1 MSWINSP
8 FIKSNIYFNDL
19 KIINNKVEA
28 SCKICRKKI
37 IAGISSSSN
46 LRRHYKTVQ
55 CTLYSVHCTLYSVHH
70 TKLDEYDRVK
80 CEHNEN
86 SKKRQLQEPSELS
99 YTKKIKQ
106 SSLVQLS
113 IEKSTTISHVETE
126 KLLLKFLI
134 NIITPISIV
143 NNKDFKEYVRGN
155 YLNLSYK
162 FILSNMIL
170 YIGIYISYIS
180 NFFHDRRSFYS
191 IIF

>member
-1 MSWINSP
+1 MYWINSP

-37 IAGISSSSN
+37 IAWISSSSN
-46 LRRHYKTVQ
+46 LRRHYKTVHHT
-55 CTLYSVHCTLYSVHH
+55 TLY
-70 TKLDEYDRVK
+70 EYDRVK

-86 SKKRQLQEPSELS
+86 SKKRQLQEPSKLS

-113 IEKSTTISHVETE
+113 IKQSTTISHVETD
-126 KLLLKFLI
+126 KLLLTFLI
-134 NIITPISIV
+134 NTMTPISIV

-170 YIGIYISYIS
+170 YIYI
-180 NFFHDRRSFYS
+180 
-191 IIF
+191 

>member
-1 MSWINSP
+1 MYWINLP

-37 IAGISSSSN
+37 IDGISSSSN
-46 LRRHYKTVQ
+46 LRRHYKT
-55 CTLYSVHCTLYSVHH
+55 VHH

-113 IEKSTTISHVETE
+113 IEQSTTISHVETD

-134 NIITPISIV
+134 NTMTPISIV

-162 FILSNMIL
+162 LILSNMIL
-170 YIGIYISYIS
+170 YIS
-180 NFFHDRRSFYS
+180 NFFHDRRSRSDADDRRSFYS

>member
-1 MSWINSP
+1 MKHHAR
-8 FIKSNIYFNDL
+8 FI
-19 KIINNKVEA
+19 E
-28 SCKICRKKI
+28 KK

-46 LRRHYKTVQ
+46 LRRHYKTVN
-55 CTLYSVHCTLYSVHH
+55 H

-80 CEHNEN
+80 CEHNEI

-113 IEKSTTISHVETE
+113 IEQSTTIPHIETD

-134 NIITPISIV
+134 NTMTPISIV
-143 NNKDFKEYVRGN
+143 NNKDFKEYVRVN
-155 YLNLSYK
+155 YLTLSYK

-170 YIGIYISYIS
+170 YIGLYIYIYIYLAYIYLI
-180 NFFHDRRSFYS
+180 FFHDRRSRSVADDRRSFYS

>member
-19 KIINNKVEA
+19 KIINKVEA

-37 IAGISSSSN
+37 ITGISSSSN
-46 LRRHYKTVQ
+46 LRRHYT
-55 CTLYSVHCTLYSVHH
+55 TVHH
-70 TKLDEYDRVK
+70 TKFDEYDRVK

-113 IEKSTTISHVETE
+113 IEQSTTISHVETD

-134 NIITPISIV
+134 NTMTPLVLLTIKI
-143 NNKDFKEYVRGN
+143 
-155 YLNLSYK
+155 
-162 FILSNMIL
+162 M
-170 YIGIYISYIS
+170 
-180 NFFHDRRSFYS
+180 
-191 IIF
+191 

>member
-19 KIINNKVEA
+19 TIINNKVEA

-46 LRRHYKTVQ
+46 LRRHYKTV
-55 CTLYSVHCTLYSVHH
+55 HH
-70 TKLDEYDRVK
+70 TKLYEYDRVK

-86 SKKRQLQEPSELS
+86 SKKRQLQEPSEPS

-113 IEKSTTISHVETE
+113 IEQSTTISHVETD

-134 NIITPISIV
+134 NTMTPISIV
-143 NNKDFKEYVRGN
+143 NNKDFKEYVRG
-155 YLNLSYK
+155 K
-162 FILSNMIL
+162 L
-170 YIGIYISYIS
+170 YI
-180 NFFHDRRSFYS
+180 HS
-191 IIF
+191 I

>member
-1 MSWINSP
+1 M
-8 FIKSNIYFNDL
+8 
-19 KIINNKVEA
+19 
-28 SCKICRKKI
+28 
-37 IAGISSSSN
+37 
-46 LRRHYKTVQ
+46 
-55 CTLYSVHCTLYSVHH
+55 YSVHH

-113 IEKSTTISHVETE
+113 IEKSTTISHAETD

-134 NIITPISIV
+134 NTMTPISIV

-155 YLNLSYK
+155 YLNL
-162 FILSNMIL
+162 IIN
-170 YIGIYISYIS
+170 
-180 NFFHDRRSFYS
+180 SFYL
-191 IIF
+191 I

>member
-1 MSWINSP
+1 MKHHAR
-8 FIKSNIYFNDL
+8 F
-19 KIINNKVEA
+19 VE
-28 SCKICRKKI
+28 KKI
-37 IAGISSSSN
+37 IVGISSSSN
-46 LRRHYKTVQ
+46 LRRHYKT
-55 CTLYSVHCTLYSVHH
+55 VHH

-86 SKKRQLQEPSELS
+86 SKKRQLREPSELS
-99 YTKKIKQ
+99 YTKKIKL

-113 IEKSTTISHVETE
+113 IEQSTTISHVETD

-134 NIITPISIV
+134 NTMTPINIV
-143 NNKDFKEYVRGN
+143 DNDFKEYVRGN

-170 YIGIYISYIS
+170 YICIYIST
-180 NFFHDRRSFYS
+180 FFHDRRSRSVADDRRSFYS

>member
-55 CTLYSVHCTLYSVHH
+55 CTVYNVQCTMYSVHH

-113 IEKSTTISHVETE
+113 IEKSTTISHAETD

-134 NIITPISIV
+134 NTMTPISIV

-155 YLNLSYK
+155 YLNL
-162 FILSNMIL
+162 IIN
-170 YIGIYISYIS
+170 
-180 NFFHDRRSFYS
+180 SFYL
-191 IIF
+191 I

>member
-1 MSWINSP
+1 MYWINSP

-37 IAGISSSSN
+37 IAWISSSSN
-46 LRRHYKTVQ
+46 LRRHYKTVN
-55 CTLYSVHCTLYSVHH
+55 H

-86 SKKRQLQEPSELS
+86 SKKRQLQEPSKLS

-113 IEKSTTISHVETE
+113 IEQSTTI
-126 KLLLKFLI
+126 
-134 NIITPISIV
+134 
-143 NNKDFKEYVRGN
+143 
-155 YLNLSYK
+155 
-162 FILSNMIL
+162 
-170 YIGIYISYIS
+170 
-180 NFFHDRRSFYS
+180 
-191 IIF
+191 